1 MDAIFNINQ
10 SKLLL
15 AIITGITNTES
26 SFLVMQLFIK
36 SEFQLY

>member
-15 AIITGITNTES
+15 AIITGITNIGS
-26 SFLVMQLFIK
+26 SFLAMQSFIK
-36 SEFQLY
+36 SES